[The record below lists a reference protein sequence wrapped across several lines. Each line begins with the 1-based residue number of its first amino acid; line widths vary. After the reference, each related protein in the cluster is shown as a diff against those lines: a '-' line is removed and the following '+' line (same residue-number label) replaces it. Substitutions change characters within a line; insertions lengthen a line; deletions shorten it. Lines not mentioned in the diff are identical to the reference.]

1 MSPAPPESYR
11 LSGGAGAAA
20 LLELSAGLTA
30 KRLAEA
36 GDDAAAEAQ
45 IEIQRSASEIRG
57 TLVSAADTDS
67 AVCEQVMAASD
78 PEARARALD
87 RASEPP
93 LSVAESCAD
102 LAAAAAETAARSRE
116 WAFNADA

>member
-1 MSPAPPESYR
+1 
-11 LSGGAGAAA
+11 
-20 LLELSAGLTA
+20 
-30 KRLAEA
+30 
-36 GDDAAAEAQ
+36 
-45 IEIQRSASEIRG
+45 
-57 TLVSAADTDS
+57 
-67 AVCEQVMAASD
+67 MAASD

-116 WAFNADA
+116 WAFNADAIVAARLAAACAESAAALVTENAEQGSGDPRIERARDASGRAAAAAREAAGPAWS